1 MYGSRGR
8 IGLLVPSANTVVEPE
23 GRLILPEGYETY
35 ATRMRN
41 QEVGAEDLARM
52 NVHIDRGV
60 DELLSTHV
68 DVIAFACT
76 SGSFFEGD
84 AGERALGERLR
95 GGSDVPTVT
104 TAGAVVAA
112 LHAVGARR
120 ISMAT
125 PYDPHL
131 NELEVQ
137 FLTTHGFEIVSDAC
151 MDIEQAFDIGVVS
164 TAEVQRYVLEH
175 FDPRADAL
183 FLSCTNLPTFP
194 VIAALEQETGVPV
207 VTSNQ
212 ATYWE
217 CLRVLGFAGTIEGYG
232 QLLTQFQ
239 PTVVPVAAG

>member
-76 SGSFFEGD
+76 SGSFFEGE

-95 GGSDVPTVT
+95 GGSNVPTVT
-104 TAGAVVAA
+104 TAGAVAAA

-137 FLTTHGFEIVSDAC
+137 FLSTHGFEIVSDAC

-164 TAEVQRYVLEH
+164 TAEVQRYALEH

-217 CLRVLGFAGTIEGYG
+217 CLRVLGFAGNIEGYG

>member
-84 AGERALGERLR
+84 AGEQALSERLR
-95 GGSDVPTVT
+95 GGSNVPTVT
-104 TAGAVVAA
+104 TAGAVAAA

-137 FLTTHGFEIVSDAC
+137 FLTARGFEVVSDAC
-151 MDIEQAFDIGVVS
+151 MDIQEAFDIGVVP
-164 TAEVQRYVLEH
+164 TAEVQRYALEH

>member
-1 MYGSRGR
+1 
-8 IGLLVPSANTVVEPE
+8 
-23 GRLILPEGYETY
+23 
-35 ATRMRN
+35 
-41 QEVGAEDLARM
+41 
-52 NVHIDRGV
+52 
-60 DELLSTHV
+60 THV

-95 GGSDVPTVT
+95 GGSNVPTVT
-104 TAGAVVAA
+104 TAGAVAAA

-137 FLTTHGFEIVSDAC
+137 FLTAHGFEIVSDAC
-151 MDIEQAFDIGVVS
+151 MDIQEAFDIGVVP
-164 TAEVQRYVLEH
+164 TAEVQRYALEH